1 MVPYGKPGSSAWFF
15 HRIPDFNHNE
25 SGPAQAWRVIV
36 QKIKD
41 SIPAELMADM
51 ANVKGAQ
58 GYCCTPARPW
68 WLQYVN
74 NGCKRLEYAIVFPNA
89 VLETDMGLLPNPW
102 AYVNAWIPAVLWE
115 YAAVLASKEQSH
127 KPMTMNWRVEKA
139 SQSLNEVYLVSIP
152 NIYVHTRMAFA
163 VNCVAVELLIPSRS
177 HVLGNEKQTRI
188 WGSSYALPGLEHDIK
203 VLTNN
208 PFTGIKIRTSKICL
222 KTPSVVLDTLTSL
235 EVIGQTKGS
244 NFGHRQSNSLERFC
258 LNETVLGRCD
268 QARTSPNFVNEYRYS
283 GKSCAE
289 QIKVLRRVHAQLDR
303 CDEHQEAA
311 IIGALS
317 GCRHG
322 LLVLDG
328 PAGPGKTTTSAK
340 CALCLTE
347 IWKNVMVV
355 MKSKI
360 AADRIAEGIMLRFEK
375 HGVGKSREIIRL
387 DKDKDEETH
396 TKLAYRRDASLDLEK
411 GSVAIEWGVENSVDP
426 VPETVMTASV
436 SAPVER
442 YARDHYKHDRV
453 SQDYLF
459 ARRMFVADACP
470 SSRTKMRSLHDEL
483 ARRVI
488 RSTMVLLST
497 VETAPKF
504 KAFH

>member
-1 MVPYGKPGSSAWFF
+1 
-15 HRIPDFNHNE
+15 
-25 SGPAQAWRVIV
+25 
-36 QKIKD
+36 
-41 SIPAELMADM
+41 
-51 ANVKGAQ
+51 
-58 GYCCTPARPW
+58 
-68 WLQYVN
+68 
-74 NGCKRLEYAIVFPNA
+74 
-89 VLETDMGLLPNPW
+89 MGLLPNPW

-375 HGVGKSREIIRL
+375 HGLETPMANNERLIIINIDSR
-387 DKDKDEETH
+387 DK
-396 TKLAYRRDASLDLEK
+396 KLESNL
-411 GSVAIEWGVENSVDP
+411 
-426 VPETVMTASV
+426 T
-436 SAPVER
+436 
-442 YARDHYKHDRV
+442 
-453 SQDYLF
+453 
-459 ARRMFVADACP
+459 
-470 SSRTKMRSLHDEL
+470 
-483 ARRVI
+483 
-488 RSTMVLLST
+488 
-497 VETAPKF
+497 
-504 KAFH
+504 

>member
-1 MVPYGKPGSSAWFF
+1 
-15 HRIPDFNHNE
+15 
-25 SGPAQAWRVIV
+25 
-36 QKIKD
+36 
-41 SIPAELMADM
+41 
-51 ANVKGAQ
+51 
-58 GYCCTPARPW
+58 
-68 WLQYVN
+68 
-74 NGCKRLEYAIVFPNA
+74 
-89 VLETDMGLLPNPW
+89 MGLLPNPW

-340 CALCLTE
+340 CALC
-347 IWKNVMVV
+347 
-355 MKSKI
+355 
-360 AADRIAEGIMLRFEK
+360 DEG
-375 HGVGKSREIIRL
+375 G
-387 DKDKDEETH
+387 ET
-396 TKLAYRRDASLDLEK
+396 
-411 GSVAIEWGVENSVDP
+411 
-426 VPETVMTASV
+426 
-436 SAPVER
+436 
-442 YARDHYKHDRV
+442 
-453 SQDYLF
+453 
-459 ARRMFVADACP
+459 
-470 SSRTKMRSLHDEL
+470 
-483 ARRVI
+483 
-488 RSTMVLLST
+488 
-497 VETAPKF
+497 
-504 KAFH
+504 